1 MEIVKLNILDGRGEI
16 PVAVG
21 SLVEAE
27 RLRKFMKD
35 ATGSFDFQSIW
46 DEREACACVC
56 EDEATLASMQA
67 REGGRAMDDGRAIG
81 AEACAESIRA
91 RSNAKLTGL
100 APEGDKS

>member
-91 RSNAKLTGL
+91 RSNV
-100 APEGDKS
+100 

>member
-46 DEREACACVC
+46 DEREACACDECDYVDRNYGEQD
-56 EDEATLASMQA
+56 ED
-67 REGGRAMDDGRAIG
+67 
-81 AEACAESIRA
+81 
-91 RSNAKLTGL
+91 
-100 APEGDKS
+100 